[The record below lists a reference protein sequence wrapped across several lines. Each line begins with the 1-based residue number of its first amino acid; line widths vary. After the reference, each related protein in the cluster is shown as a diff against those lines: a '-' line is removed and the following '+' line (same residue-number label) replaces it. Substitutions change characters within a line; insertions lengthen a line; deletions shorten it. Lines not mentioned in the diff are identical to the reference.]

1 MTLPKLKNI
10 LSKKKTT
17 PRTIN
22 RQPRPSRAVPI
33 LALSF
38 IVLVVATVGYV
49 GARSRSRVAT
59 VEMTLFGA
67 HGVRCWSEWNSW
79 QRAAQ
84 RWLWYRLYVL

>member
-17 PRTIN
+17 PRTMN

-38 IVLVVATVGYV
+38 IVLVVATVALTV
-49 GARSRSRVAT
+49 GARHGGSSRRNCGDDPLWRPRRQA
-59 VEMTLFGA
+59 
-67 HGVRCWSEWNSW
+67 CWSEWNSW

-84 RWLWYRLYVL
+84 R